1 MCCAFYDNRYNY
13 IWIIIYFL
21 VKYILQGILKNTVI
35 PLPPIPKQKCIIQKV
50 EQLQPL
56 CDQLK

>member
-1 MCCAFYDNRYNY
+1 M
-13 IWIIIYFL
+13 WIIIYFL
-21 VKYILQGILKNTVI
+21 VKYVLQDILQNTVI

-50 EQLQPL
+50 EQLLPL